1 MANTPTDIFTIAEEE
16 EKINVEYKNTDR
28 IGVFLG
34 EKSCG
39 KSTLINLLKGA
50 QKEEVPK
57 ATYAMEYSFV
67 KRTTNNRKEV
77 VHFYELGGGKELAEL
92 VPVPLTKET
101 YKNIVYIILVD
112 LSEPSTLMESLE
124 YWLRKVREAADNIC
138 KSTGTS
144 PNRSDNYLKTAATL
158 EQHDDRNKVQPIG
171 VPTIIIGTKYDQF
184 EEFDPENRKWITR
197 MIRYISHLNG
207 CSLFFSS
214 IANQKHSLQ
223 IRGLL
228 NNYLFSS
235 TMPNLSQKDYAKPL
249 FLTFGAD
256 SFDSM
261 GIPTSGNMSA
271 YDVLKKMSR
280 DYFPIDKNQS
290 EKKNTV
296 PLDFAKYPETKIDS
310 TKLEKDHEMERA
322 HRANVGESPVSNDL
336 RTGYASNDGS
346 TSDILRKSPSS
357 TFDKS
362 GTFGGPSENVRPTV
376 KKMRPVV
383 NRPGSN
389 ANI

>member
-1 MANTPTDIFTIAEEE
+1 
-16 EKINVEYKNTDR
+16 
-28 IGVFLG
+28 
-34 EKSCG
+34 
-39 KSTLINLLKGA
+39 
-50 QKEEVPK
+50 
-57 ATYAMEYSFV
+57 
-67 KRTTNNRKEV
+67 
-77 VHFYELGGGKELAEL
+77 
-92 VPVPLTKET
+92 
-101 YKNIVYIILVD
+101 
-112 LSEPSTLMESLE
+112 
-124 YWLRKVREAADNIC
+124 
-138 KSTGTS
+138 
-144 PNRSDNYLKTAATL
+144 
-158 EQHDDRNKVQPIG
+158 
-171 VPTIIIGTKYDQF
+171 
-184 EEFDPENRKWITR
+184 
-197 MIRYISHLNG
+197 
-207 CSLFFSS
+207 
-214 IANQKHSLQ
+214 
-223 IRGLL
+223 
-228 NNYLFSS
+228 
-235 TMPNLSQKDYAKPL
+235 
-249 FLTFGAD
+249 
-256 SFDSM
+256 
-261 GIPTSGNMSA
+261 MSA

>member
-1 MANTPTDIFTIAEEE
+1 MANNPTDIFAIAEEE

-34 EKSCG
+34 EKSSG
-39 KSTLINLLKGA
+39 KTTLINLLKGA
-50 QKEEVPK
+50 QKDEGPK

-92 VPVPLTKET
+92 VSVPLTKET
-101 YKNIVYIILVD
+101 YKNIVYIISVD

-124 YWLRKVREAADNIC
+124 YWLRKVREAADNFF
-138 KSTGTS
+138 KSIGAS
-144 PNRSDNYLKTAATL
+144 SARSDNYIKTSNTL
-158 EQHDDRNKVQPIG
+158 EQHDDRGKVQPIG
-171 VPTIIIGTKYDQF
+171 IPTIIIGTKYDQF
-184 EEFDPENRKWITR
+184 EEFDPENRKWISR

-214 IANQKHSLQ
+214 VTNQKLSLQ

-228 NNYLFSS
+228 NNYLFAS

-249 FLTFGAD
+249 FLTFGSD

-271 YDVLKKMSR
+271 YDVLRKMSR
-280 DYFPIDKNQS
+280 DYFPPEKSRSEQKNAP
-290 EKKNTV
+290 
-296 PLDFAKYPETKIDS
+296 PLDFAKFPEAKIDS
-310 TKLEKDHEMERA
+310 TKLEKDHEMERT
-322 HRANVGESPVSNDL
+322 HKANKSESPVSNDL
-336 RTGYASNDGS
+336 RSHDTSS
-346 TSDILRKSPSS
+346 TDLQQNIRKSPSS

-362 GTFGGPSENVRPTV
+362 GMLGAPSDNVRPTV

-383 NRPGSN
+383 NRGGSN